1 MDGWQILGGDAKR
14 QLHVTTNLLRE
25 LDASANFKDGCHLRL
40 GGFESPLHGSH
51 TQVLSLGL
59 KVLCVGRLAQD
70 LSG

>member
-40 GGFESPLHGSH
+40 GGFESPLHGPSSISKH
-51 TQVLSLGL
+51 L
-59 KVLCVGRLAQD
+59 KFY
-70 LSG
+70 